1 MRPINNNYLSVD
13 AKDRVYKHDH
23 PRGMYKSSNKDGAD
37 DNATFTY
44 FNVSNLN
51 HMC

>member
-13 AKDRVYKHDH
+13 AKDIVDKHDN
-23 PRGMYKSSNKDGAD
+23 PRGMYKSSNKDGAN
-37 DNATFTY
+37 DNATVIS

-51 HMC
+51 HVC